1 MLNFATDTGPISI
14 APSEYVIA
22 GWTGRDAA
30 AIEHHIVELQAIG
43 VPRPSSVPLYY
54 RASASLLTQAAS
66 VQMLG
71 PDSSGE
77 VEPLLFYAQQQ
88 WWLTVSSD
96 HTDRRVETYSVT
108 VSKQL
113 CPKPIARHA
122 WRWQALADRQDE
134 LQLRSRIFEDSQ
146 WLDYQRGLFA
156 QIRPLQSL
164 LDGYLQGRS
173 PSEGLFISCGT
184 LAAIARAD
192 GVAIR
197 PAAQMELEIYDP
209 AQSRAIVHRYA
220 VEVLPL
226 VS

>member
-1 MLNFATDTGPISI
+1 MLNFETDTGAINI

-43 VPRPSSVPLYY
+43 VPRPSTVPLYY
-54 RASASLLTQAAS
+54 RASASLLTQAAT

-173 PSEGLFISCGT
+173 PSEGLFISCCT